1 MLAIGV
7 SLSELERALIVFAVG
22 VEQLEVAVF
31 HIKPVEAAFK
41 NFVRQGKKQSIS
53 HGFAVSPIA
62 PIDLASLSEQTE
74 TLSVAL
80 VVLEVAFVD
89 VTIGKDQ
96 LAGATPETLQDL
108 ALVLG
113 ISYAF

>member
-1 MLAIGV
+1 
-7 SLSELERALIVFAVG
+7 
-22 VEQLEVAVF
+22 
-31 HIKPVEAAFK
+31 
-41 NFVRQGKKQSIS
+41 
-53 HGFAVSPIA
+53 
-62 PIDLASLSEQTE
+62 
-74 TLSVAL
+74 L